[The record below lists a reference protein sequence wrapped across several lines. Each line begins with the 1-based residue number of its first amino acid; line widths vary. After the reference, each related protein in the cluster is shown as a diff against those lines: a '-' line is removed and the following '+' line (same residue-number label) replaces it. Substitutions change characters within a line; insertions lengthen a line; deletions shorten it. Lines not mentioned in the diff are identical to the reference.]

1 MAGPAVVV
9 WLVVVVV
16 WLVVVVAWLA
26 VGVAWLAVVG
36 GRVGGIATIGLRHAG
51 DTPWRGVYGSKIPRW
66 RGLVAVLGPSLT
78 PGGGRLLGLSCLL
91 LGALVVPHV
100 VVPQKCRMQ
109 FPRVYF
115 KV

>member
-1 MAGPAVVV
+1 MVVKPPVGAGWRLCLVVAGPAVV
-9 WLVVVVV
+9 
-16 WLVVVVAWLA
+16 AWLA
-26 VGVAWLAVVG
+26 AVG
-36 GRVGGIATIGLRHAG
+36 GWMA
-51 DTPWRGVYGSKIPRW
+51 
-66 RGLVAVLGPSLT
+66 AVLGPSLT
-78 PGGGRLLGLSCLL
+78 PGGGRILGLSCLL